1 MTTRREFM
9 QVSAAVLAGSTLPAA
24 GEVDLLPLT
33 ISEAAKRIAAKQLSP
48 VELTRSTLARIE
60 ALNPKVGA
68 FITVTIRDD
77 NGIMLQSGTVPLTA
91 LGHTSFNLTDRFPVT
106 AQRRGTVE
114 FQTPAGGGI
123 SVLGLRFNPA
133 GAFSTIPVLAK

>member
-1 MTTRREFM
+1 MAFDDKG
-9 QVSAAVLAGSTLPAA
+9 VPAGSTF
-24 GEVDLLPLT
+24 
-33 ISEAAKRIAAKQLSP
+33 KQ
-48 VELTRSTLARIE
+48 VAVVVVGTLALKQTSIGKIPWRMF
-60 ALNPKVGA
+60 K
-68 FITVTIRDD
+68 
-77 NGIMLQSGTVPLTA
+77 SGTVPLTA